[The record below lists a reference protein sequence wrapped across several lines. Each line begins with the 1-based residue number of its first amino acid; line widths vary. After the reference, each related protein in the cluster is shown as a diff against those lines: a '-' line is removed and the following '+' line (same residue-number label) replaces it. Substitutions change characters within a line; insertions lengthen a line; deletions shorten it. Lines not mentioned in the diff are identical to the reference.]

1 VLQLVRFPLQNVIL
15 RDLCDGHARTGRGDG
30 GTVVAQAFF
39 KFIDLFIPDTAR
51 KDWSQLGQHRAFV
64 FTHLCGPLLGQ
75 SITLFLYLADASHG
89 LSFWVIAAGITAF
102 WIYPLALR
110 LFGNLPLVAFFSM
123 EHLTFITLYGSYHY
137 GGVSSPFL
145 PWLLVALLLGFFYL
159 SRHPK
164 IVLATFALNVL
175 GFCVVY
181 YLNGDF
187 PEHVPLEDLSSVGLI
202 SVLSATV
209 YMSWMG
215 IYYATVL
222 SEHSEWRR
230 EAERHRNTEAQ
241 LRVAK
246 EIAEEANRARS
257 VFLAKMSHELRTPLN
272 AVIGYSE
279 MLVEEAEDG
288 SCSDQKLDDLRR
300 INAAGKHLLS
310 LVTDVL
316 DLSKIETNDLSI
328 DIHSFD
334 LQTFIND
341 VIATAGALVTRR
353 GNTLVVDAAH
363 AHGAI
368 VTDGTKLRQVIINL
382 LSNAGKF
389 TSNGVVTLG
398 VSREAKAGDWLEIRV
413 RDTGIGIA
421 KSDLPKLFKK
431 FGQIKTT
438 KQQLQQGTG
447 LGLALCQTLC
457 AKMEGGISVES
468 EEGRGSCFLVRIPA
482 DLRRHLAAREV
493 RETFDIDYPEP
504 ALAS

>member
-1 VLQLVRFPLQNVIL
+1 MAQVFFRLVDP
-15 RDLCDGHARTGRGDG
+15 
-30 GTVVAQAFF
+30 
-39 KFIDLFIPDTAR
+39 FIPETAR

-64 FTHLCGPLLGQ
+64 FTHLFGPLLGQ

-89 LSFWVIAAGITAF
+89 ASFWVIAGGITAF
-102 WIYPLALR
+102 WIYPVALR
-110 LFGNLPLVAFFSM
+110 LFGNLPLIAFFSM
-123 EHLTFITLYGSYHY
+123 EHLTLITLYGSYHY

-164 IVLATFALNVL
+164 VVLATFASNVL

-181 YLNGDF
+181 YINGDF

-202 SVLSATV
+202 SVLGATV

-215 IYYATVL
+215 IYYATLL

-246 EIAEEANRARS
+246 EMAEEASRARS

-279 MLVEEAEDG
+279 MLLEEAEAS
-288 SCSDQKLDDLRR
+288 SCSEQKLGDLRR

-316 DLSKIETNDLSI
+316 DLSKIETNDLSLTI
-328 DIHSFD
+328 N
-334 LQTFIND
+334 TFEIQAFIKD
-341 VIATAGALVTRR
+341 VVATGESLVTRR
-353 GNTLVVDAAH
+353 GNKLVVDAAN
-363 AHGAI
+363 AQGSI
-368 VTDGTKLRQVIINL
+368 VTDATKLRQVVINL

-389 TSNGVVTLG
+389 TAKGVVTLS
-398 VSREAKAGDWLEIRV
+398 VSRENKAGDWLEIRV

-421 KSDLPKLFKK
+421 KADLPKLFKK
-431 FGQIKTT
+431 FAQIKTS
-438 KQQLQQGTG
+438 KQQPQLGTG

-468 EEGRGSCFLVRIPA
+468 EEGRGSCFVVRIPA
-482 DLRRHLAAREV
+482 DLTRHLAERDAREV
-493 RETFDIDYPEP
+493 PDMDQP
-504 ALAS
+504 ALALAS